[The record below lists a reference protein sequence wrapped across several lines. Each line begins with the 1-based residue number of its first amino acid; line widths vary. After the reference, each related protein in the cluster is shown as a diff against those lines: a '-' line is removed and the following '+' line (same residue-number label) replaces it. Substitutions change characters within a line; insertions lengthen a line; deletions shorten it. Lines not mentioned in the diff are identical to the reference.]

1 MKRYWLFAIANHYSK
16 GGLDDLEGTFDTWEE
31 CLLYIREKAYGI
43 DDEWCRDKDDYEF
56 EIFDSEKHIRY
67 HLDDNESILYNSEYR
82 VSWGFVT
89 VKLKK
94 EIGNE

>member
-1 MKRYWLFAIANHYSK
+1 MENEQSILKLKESIEKEY
-16 GGLDDLEGTFDTWEE
+16 GEGN
-31 CLLYIREKAYGI
+31 
-43 DDEWCRDKDDYEF
+43 EWCRDKDDYEF

-82 VSWGFVT
+82 GSWGFVT

-94 EIGNE
+94 VVFSSNSIKW